1 MMMMMMM
8 MMMVVV
14 VMISLIFTFSSFLFD
29 YKYLN
34 ISKFI
39 IFISIYLLCFSV
51 KDYH

>member
-1 MMMMMMM
+1 MMMMMT

-14 VMISLIFTFSSFLFD
+14 VISLIFTFSSFLFD

-39 IFISIYLLCFSV
+39 IFNSIYLLCFSV